1 MSGAVIDT
9 IKGENMVVHVIE
21 DGDTFALTARYGRR
35 EGVIAHRSDKRTAKA
50 LARSVVAC
58 EALDG
63 FPAWL
68 ASGDGFGDAF

>member
-9 IKGENMVVHVIE
+9 IKGANVVVHVVE
-21 DGDTFALTARYGRR
+21 DGDGFDVVARYGRR
-35 EGVIAHRSDKRTAKA
+35 EGVIAHRSDKRAAKA

>member
-1 MSGAVIDT
+1 MSGAVET
-9 IKGENMVVHVIE
+9 IKGGDLVVHVIE
-21 DGDTFALTARYGRR
+21 GGDGFDVWARYGRR

-68 ASGDGFGDAF
+68 ASGDDFRDAF